1 MIFLIIVNE
10 FKFTSPYVSKE
21 TKFVSMS
28 DLHWTP
34 GGNTK
39 KITTSLGEAIDI
51 INPDFI
57 LGPGD
62 FINSPTCLKTNE
74 ARYAFTEDMK
84 RITGERLFLYGKGN
98 HEGMIGGG
106 DDWKAVESTALQD
119 TLSKLDNTI
128 YLDGLNGISL
138 DDQDLI
144 SKGYTTANIHVTGSA
159 FPASYYIDEKESLD
173 AYLTHLLKM
182 FEDKEKPFK
191 DNMQNILLLHDVRK
205 LIILLERGMLP
216 QSIISQLEGV
226 LLNGGHNHGGGVPNW
241 LSALAA
247 AVRFSY
253 GLCSPGG
260 ELLPKHVE
268 GCKCTNGIY
277 TIQNGYCGDFKPD
290 SALINSVYGTFDRPA
305 ISEIS
310 FIPGEK
316 SKLKRC
322 RSKLI

>member
-1 MIFLIIVNE
+1 MKIIVNQY
-10 FKFTSPYVSKE
+10 KFTSPYVSKE
-21 TKFVSMS
+21 TNFVSMS
-28 DLHWTP
+28 DLHWIP
-34 GGNTK
+34 GGKNEE
-39 KITTSLGEAIDI
+39 IITSLGSAMDR

-57 LGPGD
+57 VGPGD
-62 FINSPTCLKTNE
+62 LINSPTCLNTKE
-74 ARYAFTEDMK
+74 ARYAFTEAM
-84 RITGERLFLYGKGN
+84 RTITGERLFLYDKGN

-106 DDWKAVESTALQD
+106 DNWKAVELTVLED
-119 TLSKLDNTI
+119 TLSKLYNTMF
-128 YLDGLNGISL
+128 LDALNGFSL
-138 DDQDLI
+138 ADSSLI

-159 FPASYYIDEKESLD
+159 FPASYYIDEKERLE

-247 AVRFSY
+247 AARFSY

-290 SALINSVYGTFDRPA
+290 SDLINSVYGTFDRPA
-305 ISEIS
+305 ISKIS